1 MMDRRRAIQIFILLF
16 LLAWYGFFLA
26 HKIDLTTVDLGR
38 HLKNGQLILK
48 GDFGIL
54 KSNFYS
60 YTQPA
65 YPVVNHHWGG
75 GLIFFLIEKVTGFTG
90 LSLFYGLISLIV
102 FFLFFHLAQK
112 QADFRITALVALL
125 LIPLM
130 ASRTE
135 IRPEIFTYLL
145 AGLFFWILWHYQR
158 GQLTGK
164 WLLFLP
170 LLEIIWVNTHIYF
183 ILGPALIGLFLL
195 EKLIKARR
203 LASIKQLAV
212 VLGLTSLAA
221 FVNPFGLKGVLYPF
235 NIFREY
241 GYRIIENQS
250 VWFLENLEIIYNPN
264 LALFKIAFVILVLSF
279 VWPLI
284 KNRRSFSIS
293 YIGLALLWSIMSWL
307 AIRNFTLF
315 GFFAL
320 PIISYN
326 ISQGLQLKKRKKE
339 AVKSLV
345 IVFLAL
351 SVLLITFFTQYQR
364 LPLGQGEFGFGLLEG
379 NNQSAQFFKEQNI
392 QGPVLNNYDI
402 GGYLIY
408 HLYPQEKVFTDNRP
422 EAYSVSF
429 FKDIYIPLQQNESIW
444 QEQSQKHNFN
454 VIFFGHRD
462 ATPWGQ
468 QFLVSRL
475 KDPFWAVV
483 WLDQYAIIF
492 LKRNELNQSIIER
505 YEIPANYFRI
515 IK

>member
-26 HKIDLTTVDLGR
+26 HKIDLTTADLGR

-65 YPVVNHHWGG
+65 YPMVNHHWGG
-75 GLIFFLIEKVTGFTG
+75 GLIFFLIEKLAGFSG
-90 LSLFYGLISLIV
+90 LSLFYLLVSLII
-102 FFLFFHLAQK
+102 FFLFFYLAQK

-135 IRPEIFTYLL
+135 IRPEIFSYLL
-145 AGLFFWILWHYQR
+145 AGLFFWILWHYQK
-158 GQLTGK
+158 GQMADK
-164 WLLFLP
+164 WLFVLP
-170 LLEIIWVNTHIYF
+170 LLEIVWINTHIYF
-183 ILGPALIGLFLL
+183 VLGPALIGLFLL
-195 EKLIKARR
+195 ERLIKEKRFSSIRR
-203 LASIKQLAV
+203 LAV
-212 VLGLTSLAA
+212 VFGLTGLAA

-250 VWFLENLEIIYNPN
+250 VWFLENLGIISNPN
-264 LALFKIAFVILVLSF
+264 LTLFKIAFVVLVLSF
-279 VWPLI
+279 VWLLI

-293 YIGLALLWSIMSWL
+293 YFGLALLWSVMSWL

-320 PIISYN
+320 PVISYN
-326 ISQGLQLKKRKKE
+326 ISQGLKQKRRKE
-339 AVKSLV
+339 EIVKSLV
-345 IVFLAL
+345 IIFLAL
-351 SVLLITFFTQYQR
+351 AVFLITFFTHYQR
-364 LPLGQGEFGFGLLEG
+364 LPLTKEEFGFGLLEK
-379 NNQSAQFFKEQNI
+379 NNQSAEFFKEENI

-408 HLYPQEKVFTDNRP
+408 HLYPDEPVFTDNRP

-429 FKDIYIPLQQNESIW
+429 FEDIYIPLQQNESVW
-444 QEQSQKHNFN
+444 QEKDGLYNFN
-454 VIFFGHRD
+454 AIFFNYHD

-468 QFLVSRL
+468 QFLISRL
-475 KDPFWAVV
+475 KDPLWAAV
-483 WLDQYAIIF
+483 WADQYAIIF
-492 LKRNELNQSIIER
+492 LKRNELNQPIIEQ
-505 YEIPANYFRI
+505 YEIPQSYFRI